1 MLLLEALFFVVY
13 NSEFYFFMSE
23 GNPQPQNN
31 QQPLKN
37 ILFFGD
43 SLTVGYGLSGH
54 QAFPTLIQQ
63 KINAQQLP
71 YKVINAGLSGE
82 TSAGG
87 KSRIVGIL
95 NQPVDIFVLE
105 LGINDI
111 LRGITVA
118 ETLNNLQFI
127 IDVAKVM
134 HPNVK
139 LVLLGMEL
147 PSFLTGNLL
156 KDFRMIFRQLAEK
169 NNMTLMPFLLL
180 GVAGNR
186 LLNLPDGVHPNAK
199 GYEIIA
205 GNVWLVLK
213 GIL

>member
-1 MLLLEALFFVVY
+1 
-13 NSEFYFFMSE
+13 MSE
-23 GNPQPQNN
+23 GNPQPQN
-31 QQPLKN
+31 QQQNLKT

-43 SLTVGYGLSGH
+43 SLTAGYGLASH
-54 QAFPTLIQQ
+54 QAFPALIQQ

-87 KSRIVGIL
+87 KSRIVSIL
-95 NQPVDIFVLE
+95 NQPVEIFVLE

-111 LRGITVA
+111 LRGITVT

-156 KDFRMIFRQLAEK
+156 KDFRTIFRQLAEK

-205 GNVWLVLK
+205 SNVWLVLK

>member
-1 MLLLEALFFVVY
+1 
-13 NSEFYFFMSE
+13 MSE
-23 GNPQPQNN
+23 GNPQPQN
-31 QQPLKN
+31 QQQNLKT

-43 SLTVGYGLSGH
+43 SLTAGYGLASH
-54 QAFPTLIQQ
+54 QAFPALIQQ

-87 KSRIVGIL
+87 KSRIVSIL
-95 NQPVDIFVLE
+95 NQPVEIFVLE

-205 GNVWLVLK
+205 SNVWLVLK

>member
-1 MLLLEALFFVVY
+1 
-13 NSEFYFFMSE
+13 MSE
-23 GNPQPQNN
+23 GNLPLQNN
-31 QQPLKN
+31 QQSLKQ

-43 SLTVGYGLSGH
+43 SLTAGYGLPGH
-54 QAFPTLIQQ
+54 QAFPALIQQ
-63 KINAQQLP
+63 KIDAQQLP
-71 YKVINAGLSGE
+71 YHVINAGLSGE

-87 KSRIVGIL
+87 KSRIVSVL
-95 NQPVDIFVLE
+95 NQPIDIFVLE

-127 IDVAKVM
+127 IELARVM

-139 LVLLGMEL
+139 MVLLGMEL
-147 PSFLTGNLL
+147 PLFLTGNLL
-156 KDFRMIFRQLAEK
+156 KDFRLVFRQLADK
-169 NNMTLMPFLLL
+169 NNMVLMPFLLL

-205 GNVWLVLK
+205 GNVWQVLK
-213 GIL
+213 TVL

>member
-1 MLLLEALFFVVY
+1 
-13 NSEFYFFMSE
+13 MSE
-23 GNPQPQNN
+23 GNSPDQNT
-31 QQPLKN
+31 QQTLEH

-43 SLTVGYGLSGH
+43 SLTAGYGLPAN
-54 QAFPTLIQQ
+54 QAFPAIIQQ

-87 KSRIVGIL
+87 KTRIVSIIS
-95 NQPVDIFVLE
+95 QPIDIFVLE

-111 LRGITVA
+111 LRGIKAA
-118 ETLNNLQFI
+118 ETQNNLQFI
-127 IDVAKVM
+127 IDLIKIS

-139 LVLLGMEL
+139 IVLLGMQL

-156 KDFRMIFRQLAEK
+156 ADFGVVYKQLAEK
-169 NNMTLMPFLLL
+169 NNLTFMPFLLL

-186 LLNLPDGVHPNAK
+186 LLNLTDGVHPNAK

-205 GNVWLVLK
+205 GNVWQILK
-213 GIL
+213 PIL